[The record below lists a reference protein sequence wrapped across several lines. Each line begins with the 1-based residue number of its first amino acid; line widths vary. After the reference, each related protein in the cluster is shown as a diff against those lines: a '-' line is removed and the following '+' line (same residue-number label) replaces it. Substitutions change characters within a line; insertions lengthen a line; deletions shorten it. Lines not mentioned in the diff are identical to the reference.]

1 MNAPHA
7 LSSSLFLPL
16 TYTPLPLLP
25 LCFYFTSCL
34 FECGCLWCCFYC
46 LSVCLWG
53 TLIAFNLTAAAAA
66 AAIACESV
74 FNPLSAFL
82 SPATPSSLRR
92 THLMWQ
98 STLKLCILVASYGIF
113 ISLAAQLCFS
123 NCVFVCVLCCVCLC
137 CAVCV
142 VAKLMPK
149 MIFNCVQ
156 HTLER
161 GQSRLQ
167 HNFINLCGWLWVA
180 TD

>member
-1 MNAPHA
+1 MNAPRA

-34 FECGCLWCCFYC
+34 FECGCLWCCC
-46 LSVCLWG
+46 MSVCLWG

-66 AAIACESV
+66 AIACESV
-74 FNPLSAFL
+74 FNPP
-82 SPATPSSLRR
+82 SPCLSSLRR

-123 NCVFVCVLCCVCLC
+123 SCVCVCVCWVC
-137 CAVCV
+137 VCV
-142 VAKLMPK
+142 VLCAL
-149 MIFNCVQ
+149 
-156 HTLER
+156 
-161 GQSRLQ
+161 LQ
-167 HNFINLCGWLWVA
+167 NLCQKWYLTACNTHSGEGAGQVA
-180 TD
+180 T